1 MGCSQCFLLAPLA
14 PLLIQVLAKPPTPP
28 RRPDLPK
35 HKYWLKANLMT
46 KPHHS
51 NTSHISPYTTP
62 IHFKKAL
69 SCPTRAPQIPLPS
82 SLMIVQTG
90 RLRQPSPAQPQATLF
105 SSHSDPRPV
114 DYKRKVYTGD
124 STSAEYTLR
133 RSLHCSPPV
142 SKANHPL

>member
-46 KPHHS
+46 NLTTQIPH
-51 NTSHISPYTTP
+51 TSARTPHPYISKSTLLPHRT
-62 IHFKKAL
+62 
-69 SCPTRAPQIPLPS
+69 PQIPLPS
-82 SLMIVQTG
+82 SLMILQSG